1 MSPANV
7 NREQALSSAARK
19 MTSVSV
25 SWLVELGPIFL
36 EVGRGVLIVE
46 VN

>member
-19 MTSVSV
+19 MTSVS
-25 SWLVELGPIFL
+25 WLVELAGANIFR
-36 EVGRGVLIVE
+36 GRQGRAYR
-46 VN
+46 